1 MLSEVAILARSG
13 TQPYTLGMNIGTR
26 LFTFLRGQ
34 PVGHDSAGNRY
45 YQERKLR
52 SGALRQRRW
61 VMFNGPE
68 EATTIPPEWHAWIHY
83 TVDAPLSEAGRHV
96 WQKPHLPNRTGSALA
111 YRPPGH
117 DYKGG
122 HRAAATGDYESW
134 SPDLP
139 ALPAPRAEA

>member
-1 MLSEVAILARSG
+1 
-13 TQPYTLGMNIGTR
+13 MNIGTR
-26 LFTFLRGQ
+26 LFTLLRGQ

-45 YQERKLR
+45 YQERKMR
-52 SGALRQRRW
+52 PGALRQRRW

-68 EATTIPPEWHAWIHY
+68 EATAIPPEWHAWLHY
-83 TVDAPLSEAGRHV
+83 TVDAPLTEAGRHV
-96 WQKPHLPNRTGSALA
+96 WQKPHQPNLTGSALA

-139 ALPAPRAEA
+139 ALAAPRGEA